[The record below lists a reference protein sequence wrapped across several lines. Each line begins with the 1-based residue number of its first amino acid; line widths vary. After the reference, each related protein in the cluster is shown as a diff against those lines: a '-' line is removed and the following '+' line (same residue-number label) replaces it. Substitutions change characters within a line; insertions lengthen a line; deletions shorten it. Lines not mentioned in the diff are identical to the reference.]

1 MPSSLLGVVMGR
13 KTEEEAAFCGL
24 FAEYWI

>member
-1 MPSSLLGVVMGR
+1 MPSSLLAVVMGG